1 MAEGSFKLGFEG
13 CLGIHQ
19 LDRNKDSPGRKN
31 SLTIKGRR
39 GMLADCVWLE
49 HRGYGGGREVQDEGT
64 GKDPLVLSPD
74 PQTFMIGTRACC
86 KGRSS

>member
-39 GMLADCVWLE
+39 GMLADCVGWNVEGRGEEERCRTKGLE
-49 HRGYGGGREVQDEGT
+49 KT
-64 GKDPLVLSPD
+64 P
-74 PQTFMIGTRACC
+74 
-86 KGRSS
+86 